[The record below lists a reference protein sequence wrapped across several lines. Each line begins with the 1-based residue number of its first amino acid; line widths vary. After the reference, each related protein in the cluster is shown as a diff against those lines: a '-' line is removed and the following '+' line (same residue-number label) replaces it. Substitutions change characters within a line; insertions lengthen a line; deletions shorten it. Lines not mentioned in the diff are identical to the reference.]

1 MKQIAMRLEILM
13 KPFSFLVIMVAMA
26 ACGQKSTETANESIE
41 ATSLDSI
48 KAIAHDAYIYG
59 FPLVDNYRVEYDYY
73 VDNSNK
79 EFKAPWN
86 QIANI
91 ARVFTSADKAV
102 QTANSDTPYSWLG
115 YDLRNEPLVFS
126 LPEIE
131 EGRYYSV
138 QFIDSYT
145 YNFAYL
151 GSRTTGNKAGTYML
165 VGPNWKDEPVDGID
179 KVIKSET
186 EIGVIV
192 YRTQLFNPADIDNVK
207 AIQAKYK
214 VQTLSAYL
222 GKTPAATS
230 DAVEW
235 MKPLT
240 TDEQKASLEFFNVM
254 NFVLNFC
261 PTVPS
266 EKPLMERF
274 AKIGIGAG
282 KTIDF
287 ATLSP
292 EIKNAYEAGIKE
304 AWSVTYAGLMKK
316 VAGGE
321 VASEDVFGTRDY
333 INGNY
338 LYRMAGDVLGL
349 YGNSKEEAIYP
360 LYRNDSEGNPLDAT
374 TNKYILKFNA
384 DELPPV
390 NAFWSLTM
398 YNLPQSLMVEN
409 PINRYLINSPM
420 LPDLKKDADGGI
432 TLYIQNE
439 SPGKD
444 KESNWLP
451 APKGPF
457 WTVLRLYWPKPAA
470 YDGTWKKPDITLV
483 K

>member
-1 MKQIAMRLEILM
+1 MNFKNLL
-13 KPFSFLVIMVAMA
+13 KLFTFLVVAVTIA
-26 ACGQKSTETANESIE
+26 SCGQKSAKTTNESIE
-41 ATSLDSI
+41 ALPLDSI
-48 KAIAHDAYIYG
+48 TAIAHDAYIYG
-59 FPLVDNYRVEYDYY
+59 YPVVDNYRVEYDYY
-73 VDNSNK
+73 VDSSNK
-79 EFKAPWN
+79 EYKAPWN
-86 QIANI
+86 EIKNI
-91 ARVFTSADKAV
+91 AQVYTAADKAV
-102 QTANSDTPYSWLG
+102 QTANSDTPYSWIG
-115 YDLRNEPLVFS
+115 YDLRNEPLVLS

-165 VGPNWKDEPVDGID
+165 AGPNWNGEPVEGID

-186 EIGVIV
+186 EIGVVV
-192 YRTQLFNPADIDNVK
+192 YRTQLFNPADIENVK
-207 AIQAKYK
+207 AIQAKYN
-214 VQTLSAYL
+214 VQTLSTYL
-222 GKTPAATS
+222 GKDPVDSSTT
-230 DAVEW
+230 VEW

-240 TDEQKASLEFFNVM
+240 PDAQKSSLDFFNVM
-254 NFVLNFC
+254 NFVMNFC

-266 EKPLMERF
+266 EVALMERF

-282 KTIDF
+282 NTIDF
-287 ATLSP
+287 ANLSP
-292 EIKNAYEAGIKE
+292 EVKVAFEAGIKD
-304 AWSVTYAGLMKK
+304 AWAVTYADLMKK
-316 VAGGE
+316 VTAGE
-321 VASEDVFGTRDY
+321 VTSADIFGTRSY

-349 YGNSKEEAIYP
+349 YGNSKEEAFYP
-360 LYRNDSEGNPLDAT
+360 LDRTDSEGNPLDAT
-374 TNKYILKFNA
+374 TNKYTLRFEAN
-384 DELPPV
+384 ELPPV

-409 PINRYLINSPM
+409 PIDRYLINSPM
-420 LPDLKKDADGGI
+420 LPDLKKDADGGL

-444 KESNWLP
+444 LESNWLP

-457 WTVLRLYWPKPAA
+457 WTVLRLYWPQPAA
-470 YDGTWKKPDITLV
+470 YDGSWKKPGITLV

>member
-1 MKQIAMRLEILM
+1 MNFKNPLKLL
-13 KPFSFLVIMVAMA
+13 SFLTVVISIVACEKMSA
-26 ACGQKSTETANESIE
+26 QTVNQSIE
-41 ATSLDSI
+41 ALPKDSI

-59 FPLVDNYRVEYDYY
+59 FPMVDNYRVEYDYY
-73 VDNSNK
+73 VDTSNK
-79 EFKAPWN
+79 EFKAAWN
-86 QIANI
+86 QLANI
-91 ARVFTSADKAV
+91 ARVFTSADIAV
-102 QTANSDTPYSWLG
+102 QTANSDTPYSWVG
-115 YDLRNEPLVFS
+115 FDLRDEPIVLS

-131 EGRYYSV
+131 KGRYYSV

-165 VGPNWKDEPVDGID
+165 VGPNWNGKSVDGID

-214 VQTLSAYL
+214 VQTLSAHL
-222 GKTPAATS
+222 GKTPPATS
-230 DAVEW
+230 ESIVW

-240 TDEQKASLEFFNVM
+240 PDEQKSSLEFFNVM

-261 PTVPS
+261 PTNSS
-266 EKPLMERF
+266 EKALMKRF

-282 KTIDF
+282 NTIDF

-292 EIKNAYEAGIKE
+292 DAKAAFEAGIKE
-304 AWSVTYAGLMKK
+304 AWAVTFADLMKK
-316 VAGGE
+316 VTAGE
-321 VASEDVFGTRDY
+321 VTSEDVFGTRSY
-333 INGNY
+333 LNGNY

-349 YGNSKEEAIYP
+349 YGNSKEEAFYP
-360 LYRNDSEGNPLDAT
+360 LYREDSEGNNLDAT
-374 TNKYILKFNA
+374 ANKYILKFKA

-398 YNLPQSLMVEN
+398 YDLPQSLMVAN

-420 LPDLKKDADGGI
+420 LPDLKKDSDGGI

-444 KESNWLP
+444 LESNWLP

-470 YDGTWKKPDITLV
+470 YDGSWKKPEMTLV

>member
-1 MKQIAMRLEILM
+1 MNLKNLM
-13 KPFSFLVIMVAMA
+13 KTTTIALLVVSMTACKDKSAETGNAALEAMP
-26 ACGQKSTETANESIE
+26 T
-41 ATSLDSI
+41 DSI

-59 FPLVDNYRVEYDYY
+59 YPMVDNYRVEYAYY
-73 VDNSNK
+73 VDKAGK

-86 QIANI
+86 QITNI
-91 ARVFTSADKAV
+91 AQVYTAADKAV
-102 QTANSDTPYSWLG
+102 QTANSDTPYSWIG
-115 YDLRNEPLVFS
+115 YDVTNEPLVLS

-131 EGRYYSV
+131 AKRYYDV

-151 GSRTTGNKAGTYML
+151 GSRTAGNKAGTYL
-165 VGPNWKDEPVDGID
+165 LAGPNWKEETVQGID
-179 KVIKSET
+179 KVIKTET
-186 EIGVIV
+186 QIGVIV
-192 YRTQLFNPADIDNVK
+192 YRTQLFNPGDIDNVK

-214 VQTLSAYL
+214 VQTLSEYL
-222 GKTPAATS
+222 GKT
-230 DAVEW
+230 AVASTKAVDW

-240 TDEQKASLEFFNVM
+240 PEDQKTSLEFFNVM
-254 NFVLNFC
+254 NFVMNFC

-266 EKPLMERF
+266 EVALMERF
-274 AKIGIGAG
+274 GKIGVGAG

-292 EIKNAYEAGIKE
+292 EVKAAFEAGIKE
-304 AWSVTYAGLMKK
+304 AWEVTYADLMKK
-316 VAGGE
+316 VAAGE
-321 VASEDVFGTRDY
+321 VTSEDVFGTREY

-360 LYRNDSEGNPLDAT
+360 LYRNDAAGNKLDAT
-374 TNKYILKFNA
+374 TNKYTMTFKAGEF
-384 DELPPV
+384 PPV

-398 YNLPQSLMVEN
+398 YDLPQSLMVAN

-420 LPDLKKDADGGI
+420 LPELKKNADGSI
-432 TLYIQNE
+432 TLYLQYE

-444 KESNWLP
+444 LESNWLP

-457 WTVLRLYWPKPAA
+457 WTVLRLYWPKPEAF
-470 YDGTWKKPDITLV
+470 DGTWKKPAIELV

>member
-1 MKQIAMRLEILM
+1 MK
-13 KPFSFLVIMVAMA
+13 FSNLTKLTTVALTVVVMA
-26 ACGQKSTETANESIE
+26 ACGNKEVKTLTANESIE
-41 ATSLDSI
+41 ALPLDSI

-59 FPLVDNYRVEYDYY
+59 YPMVDNYRVEYDYY
-73 VDNSNK
+73 VDKSNK

-86 QIANI
+86 EIANI
-91 ARVFTSADKAV
+91 ARVFTAADVAV
-102 QTANSDTPYSWLG
+102 QTANSDTPYSWIG
-115 YDLRNEPLVFS
+115 YDLRNEPLVLS

-151 GSRTTGNKAGTYML
+151 GSRTKGNKAGTYML
-165 VGPNWKDEPVDGID
+165 AGPNWKGEVVDGID
-179 KVIKSET
+179 QVIKSET

-192 YRTQLFNPADIDNVK
+192 YRTQLFNPADIDKVK
-207 AIQAKYK
+207 AIQANYK
-214 VQTLSAYL
+214 VQPLSSYL
-222 GKTPAATS
+222 GKPPVASAA
-230 DAVEW
+230 AVEW

-240 TDEQKASLEFFNVM
+240 PDEQKSSLEFFNELNFVM
-254 NFVLNFC
+254 NFC
-261 PTVPS
+261 PPVAS
-266 EKPLMERF
+266 EKALMERF
-274 AKIGIGAG
+274 AKIGVGAG

-287 ATLSP
+287 TTLSP
-292 EIKNAYEAGIKE
+292 DAKTAIEAGMKE
-304 AWSVTYAGLMKK
+304 AWAVTYADLMKK
-316 VAGGE
+316 VTAGE
-321 VASEDVFGTRDY
+321 VTSENVFGTRDY

-349 YGNSKEEAIYP
+349 YGNSKEEAFYP
-360 LYRNDSEGNPLDAT
+360 LYRQDSEGNKLDAA
-374 TNKYILKFNA
+374 TNKYTLKFKA

-398 YNLPQSLMVEN
+398 YDLPQSLMVEN

-439 SPGKD
+439 TPGKG

-470 YDGTWKKPDITLV
+470 YDGSWKKPEMTVV

>member
-1 MKQIAMRLEILM
+1 MKIKNLIKFTTITLLVVSMTSCKD
-13 KPFSFLVIMVAMA
+13 KP
-26 ACGQKSTETANESIE
+26 TETASEGIASLP
-41 ATSLDSI
+41 LDSI

-59 FPLVDNYRVEYDYY
+59 YPMVDNYRVEYAYY
-73 VDNSNK
+73 VEKTGK

-86 QIANI
+86 QIKNI
-91 ARVFTSADKAV
+91 SEVYTAADKAV
-102 QTANSDTPYSWLG
+102 QTANSDTPYSWIG
-115 YDLRNEPLVFS
+115 YDVTNEPLVIS

-131 EGRYYSV
+131 AKRYYDV

-151 GSRTTGNKAGTYML
+151 GSRTSGNKAGTYML
-165 VGPNWKDEPVDGID
+165 AGPNWKGETPQGID
-179 KVIKSET
+179 KVIKT
-186 EIGVIV
+186 DTQIGVIV
-192 YRTQLFNPADIDNVK
+192 FRTQLFDPADIDNVK

-214 VQTLSAYL
+214 AQTLAAYL
-222 GKTPAATS
+222 GKTPVAAP
-230 DAVEW
+230 AVEW

-240 TDEQKASLEFFNVM
+240 PEEQKTSLELFNVM
-254 NFVLNFC
+254 NFVLKFC

-266 EKPLMERF
+266 EEKLMERF
-274 AKIGIGAG
+274 SKIGVGAG

-287 ATLSP
+287 ASLSP
-292 EIKNAYEAGIKE
+292 EVKAAFEAGIKE
-304 AWSVTYAGLMKK
+304 AWDVTYADLMKK

-321 VASEDVFGTRDY
+321 VTSADVFGTREFL
-333 INGNY
+333 NGNY

-349 YGNSKEEAIYP
+349 YGNSKEEAFYP
-360 LYRNDSEGNPLDAT
+360 LYRLDSEGNKLDAA
-374 TNKYILKFNA
+374 TNKYTLTFKA
-384 DELPPV
+384 GELPPV

-420 LPDLKKDADGGI
+420 LPQLKKNADGSI
-432 TLYIQNE
+432 TLYLQYE

-444 KESNWLP
+444 LESNWLP

-470 YDGTWKKPDITLV
+470 YNGTWKKPEIVLV

>member
-1 MKQIAMRLEILM
+1 MKVKNLM
-13 KPFSFLVIMVAMA
+13 KLLSFLVVVVTMA
-26 ACGQKSTETANESIE
+26 ACGSNSSKTANESIE
-41 ATSLDSI
+41 ATPLDSI

-59 FPLVDNYRVEYDYY
+59 YPMVDNYRVEYDYY
-73 VDNSNK
+73 VDSSNK
-79 EFKAPWN
+79 EYKAPWN

-102 QTANSDTPYSWLG
+102 QTANSDTPYSWIG
-115 YDLRNEPLVFS
+115 YDLRNEPLVLS

-131 EGRYYSV
+131 ERRYYSV

-165 VGPNWKDEPVDGID
+165 VGPNWKGEAVDGID
-179 KVIKSET
+179 KVLKSET

-192 YRTQLFNPADIDNVK
+192 YRTQLFNPADIDNIK
-207 AIQAKYK
+207 AIQAKYT
-214 VQTLSAYL
+214 VQPLSAFL
-222 GKTPAATS
+222 GKDPVATS
-230 DAVEW
+230 TAIEW

-240 TDEQKASLEFFNVM
+240 PDEQKSSLEFFNVM
-254 NFVLNFC
+254 NFVMNFC

-266 EKPLMERF
+266 ETALMERF
-274 AKIGIGAG
+274 AKIGVGAG
-282 KTIDF
+282 KTIVF

-292 EIKNAYEAGIKE
+292 EIKAAFEAGIKE
-304 AWSVTYAGLMKK
+304 AWEITYADLMKK
-316 VAGGE
+316 VTAGE
-321 VASEDVFGTRDY
+321 ITSEDVFGTRSY

-349 YGNSKEEAIYP
+349 YGNSKEEAFYP
-360 LYRNDSEGNPLDAT
+360 LYRQDSEGNKLDAT
-374 TNKYILKFNA
+374 TNKYTLSFKA
-384 DELPPV
+384 GELPPV

-398 YNLPQSLMVEN
+398 YDLPQSLMVEN

-420 LPDLKKDADGGI
+420 LPELKKDADGGI
-432 TLYIQNE
+432 TLYIQHE

-457 WTVLRLYWPKPAA
+457 WTVLRLYWPKPEA
-470 YDGTWKKPDITLV
+470 YDGTWKKPEINLV

>member
-1 MKQIAMRLEILM
+1 MKIKNYLKLVAVLLLVATITACKEKPAPTINEI
-13 KPFSFLVIMVAMA
+13 
-26 ACGQKSTETANESIE
+26 IE
-41 ATSLDSI
+41 ALPLDSI
-48 KAIAHDAYIYG
+48 KAITHDAYIYG
-59 FPLVDNYRVEYDYY
+59 YPMVDNYRVEYDYF
-73 VDNSNK
+73 VNTTGK
-79 EFKAPWN
+79 EYKAPWN
-86 QIANI
+86 QITNI
-91 ARVFTSADKAV
+91 AQVYTAADKAV
-102 QTANSDTPYSWLG
+102 QTANSDTPYSWIG
-115 YDLRNEPLVFS
+115 YDVTNEPLVLI
-126 LPEIE
+126 LPEIDE
-131 EGRYYSV
+131 SRYYDV

-165 VGPNWKDEPVDGID
+165 VGPNWNGEPVEGVD
-179 KVIKSET
+179 KVIKTET
-186 EIGVIV
+186 QIGVIV
-192 YRTQLFNPADIDNVK
+192 FRTQLFNPADIDNVK
-207 AIQAKYK
+207 AIQANYK
-214 VQTLSAYL
+214 VQTLSVYM
-222 GKTPAATS
+222 GKAPIESAPIQF
-230 DAVEW
+230 

-240 TDEQKASLEFFNVM
+240 PNEQKTSLEFFNVL
-254 NFVLNFC
+254 NFVMKFC

-266 EKPLMERF
+266 EVALMERF

-287 ATLSP
+287 STLSP
-292 EIKNAYEAGIKE
+292 EAKSAMEAGIKE
-304 AWSVTYAGLMKK
+304 AWDVTYADLMKK
-316 VAGGE
+316 VAVGE
-321 VASEDVFGTRDY
+321 VASEDVFGTREY

-374 TNKYILKFNA
+374 TNKYTLTFKEG
-384 DELPPV
+384 ELPPV

-420 LPDLKKDADGGI
+420 LPELKKGDNGSI
-432 TLYIQNE
+432 TLYLQNE
-439 SPGKD
+439 SPGKEL
-444 KESNWLP
+444 ESNWLP

-470 YDGTWKKPDITLV
+470 FNGEWKKPEINLV

>member
-1 MKQIAMRLEILM
+1 MKFKNLTKLLSIV
-13 KPFSFLVIMVAMA
+13 VITLSMT
-26 ACGQKSTETANESIE
+26 ACKNEPAKTLTANEIIE
-41 ATSLDSI
+41 LTPLDSI

-59 FPLVDNYRVEYDYY
+59 YPMVDNYRVEYDYY

-86 QIANI
+86 QIKNI
-91 ARVFTSADKAV
+91 AQVYTAADKAV
-102 QTANSDTPYSWLG
+102 QTANSDTPYSWIG
-115 YDLRNEPLVFS
+115 YDLRNEPLVLS
-126 LPEIE
+126 IPEIE

-165 VGPNWKDEPVDGID
+165 VGPNWKEEVVDGID
-179 KVIKSET
+179 QVIKSET

-192 YRTQLFNPADIDNVK
+192 YRTQLFNPEDIDKVK
-207 AIQAKYK
+207 AIQANYK
-214 VQTLSAYL
+214 VQTLSEYL
-222 GKTPAATS
+222 GKTALASSST
-230 DAVEW
+230 VEW

-240 TDEQKASLEFFNVM
+240 PEEQKSSLEFFNEMNFVM
-254 NFVLNFC
+254 NFTQ
-261 PTVPS
+261 TVS
-266 EKPLMERF
+266 AETVLMERF
-274 AKIGIGAG
+274 AKIGVGAG
-282 KTIDF
+282 KIIDF

-292 EIKNAYEAGIKE
+292 EVKAAFEAGIKK
-304 AWSVTYAGLMKK
+304 AWDVTYSDLMKK
-316 VAGGE
+316 VVVGE

-360 LYRNDSEGNPLDAT
+360 LYRNDSEGKPLDAT
-374 TNKYILKFNA
+374 TNKYTMKFKA
-384 DELPPV
+384 GELPPV

-470 YDGTWKKPDITLV
+470 YDGTWKKPEIKFV

>member
-1 MKQIAMRLEILM
+1 MKSKTLLKIL
-13 KPFSFLVIMVAMA
+13 SVGILVVAMT
-26 ACGQKSTETANESIE
+26 ACKNEPAKTLTVNESIE
-41 ATSLDSI
+41 ATPLDSI

-59 FPLVDNYRVEYDYY
+59 YPMVDNYRVEYDYY
-73 VDNSNK
+73 VDSSNK

-86 QIANI
+86 QIKNI
-91 ARVFTSADKAV
+91 AQVYTAADKAV
-102 QTANSDTPYSWLG
+102 QTANSDTPYSWIG
-115 YDLRNEPLVFS
+115 YDLRNEPLVLS

-151 GSRTTGNKAGTYML
+151 GSRSAGNKAGTYML
-165 VGPNWKDEPVDGID
+165 VGPNWEEEPVEGID

-192 YRTQLFNPADIDNVK
+192 YRTQLFNPEDIDKVK
-207 AIQAKYK
+207 EIQANYK
-214 VQTLSAYL
+214 VQTLSEYL
-222 GKTPAATS
+222 GKTSVPSSST
-230 DAVEW
+230 VEW

-240 TDEQKASLEFFNVM
+240 PEEQKTSLEFFNEMNFVM
-254 NFVLNFC
+254 NFT
-261 PTVPS
+261 PTVS
-266 EKPLMERF
+266 AETALMERF
-274 AKIGIGAG
+274 AKIGVGAG

-287 ATLSP
+287 AALSP
-292 EIKNAYEAGIKE
+292 EIKNAYQAGMKE
-304 AWSVTYAGLMKK
+304 AWDVTYAALMKK
-316 VAGGE
+316 VAVGE

-338 LYRMAGDVLGL
+338 LFRMAGDVLGL

-360 LYRNDSEGNPLDAT
+360 LYRNDSEGNPLDAA
-374 TNKYILKFNA
+374 TNKYTLKFEA
-384 DELPPV
+384 GELPPV

-439 SPGKD
+439 SPRKEL
-444 KESNWLP
+444 ESNWLP

-457 WTVLRLYWPKPAA
+457 WTVLRLYWPKPEA
-470 YDGTWKKPDITLV
+470 YNGTWKQPEMNLV